1 MTSPRGLSTRF
12 SRLERRVKDALFE
25 QRLWDGFIEFMPA
38 LYARSHSTAVVAVS
52 RYGNPQI
59 DEPLCHAYRR
69 TMDELESLFK
79 TEIAQWLEENNCSR
93 YQLRAGAVSPGIM
106 ILLNESE
113 GKDARVAADLS
124 SVPAWLLK
132 FTGVKRDADIL
143 GYMLP
148 DLSRAPKL
156 GREARKDRDR
166 WPLLPEG
173 TIDAGGPC
181 DEPDRQVTTEELLRR
196 NTPWKFSS

>member
-1 MTSPRGLSTRF
+1 MTTLGGLSTRF
-12 SRLERRVKDALFE
+12 SRLERRIKDALLE
-25 QRLWDGFIEFMPA
+25 QRLRDPFIQAMPIF
-38 LYARSHSTAVVAVS
+38 YARLHSTAVAAVS

-59 DEPLCHAYRR
+59 DEPLCRAYRR
-69 TMDELESLFK
+69 AMDELEVSFE
-79 TEIAQWLEENNCSR
+79 TEIDQWLEENNWSR
-93 YQLRAGAVSPGIM
+93 SKLRAAALSPGIM
-106 ILLNESE
+106 ILLGKSE
-113 GKDARVAADLS
+113 GEYAKVAADLF

-132 FTGVKRDADIL
+132 FTGVKRDARIL
-143 GYMLP
+143 GYTLP

-181 DEPDRQVTTEELLRR
+181 DEPDPCVTTEELMRR
-196 NTPWKFSS
+196 NTLWKI